1 MLTGTDLVY
10 KSRELH
16 FEYLRKHEECL
27 IYVANMSRFLGV
39 LLMSGLSAPHIAE
52 IFNAIFSHLAR
63 SVLVVREIKG
73 CCFTACFYLMDQS
86 GE

>member
-1 MLTGTDLVY
+1 MLTGTDLAFN
-10 KSRELH
+10 SSEIH

-27 IYVANMSRFLGV
+27 IYVANKVCFLGV
-39 LLMSGLSAPHIAE
+39 VLMSATNYVLLTAE
-52 IFNAIFSHLAR
+52 LFNAIFHLAR
-63 SVLVVREIKG
+63 SVLVVIEIKG